1 MSELILPA
9 IPPRRGGRRRDRHGR
24 GPRGPLIP
32 PTLPG
37 WRSRAEQFD
46 ELVIEAAERL
56 ERRLPKQ
63 LAEVEF
69 AVEEVPPSD
78 PSPWERDSVAL
89 ARYFPASPSA
99 GLKHRVVV
107 YRRPVL
113 ARCETPDDA
122 GLLVR
127 EILAEQ
133 VAAMLGRAP
142 EEVDPDYP
150 VD

>member
-9 IPPRRGGRRRDRHGR
+9 IPPRRGRRRDRHGR
-24 GPRGPLIP
+24 GLRGPLLA

-46 ELVIEAAERL
+46 ELVIAAAERL

-63 LAEVEF
+63 LAELEF

-78 PSPWERDSVAL
+78 PSPWERDAVAL
-89 ARYFPASPSA
+89 ARYFPANPAA
-99 GLKHRVVV
+99 GLRDRIVV

-113 ARCETPDDA
+113 ARCEGPEDL
-122 GLLVR
+122 GGLVR

-133 VAAMLGRAP
+133 VGAMLGRAP
-142 EEVDPDYP
+142 EEIDPDYP